1 MENMVIPP
9 IWARATQDQIKR
21 KELSEQRVPFMQ
33 MPRALTVF
41 GQRRSLYQNNL
52 NGIRQETKRFETK
65 KE

>member
-1 MENMVIPP
+1 
-9 IWARATQDQIKR
+9 
-21 KELSEQRVPFMQ
+21 